1 MAESDSR
8 LTDEDAQKV
17 IARALEL
24 EAQSADALTVTQI
37 REIASELSI
46 PASAVDQAL
55 SEYHAAGAD
64 GPPSVRAAAATTD
77 MTWRDR
83 RVRSRVMVAVAG
95 ALAVVGGAF
104 VLAIVRS
111 VMSR

>member
-1 MAESDSR
+1 MAEPDSR

-37 REIASELSI
+37 REIAAELSI

-55 SEYHAAGAD
+55 SEYHAAGTAR
-64 GPPSVRAAAATTD
+64 PPSTRAAAATADAT
-77 MTWRDR
+77 RSDR
-83 RVRSRVMVAVAG
+83 RVRSRLMVAAAG